1 MIGGLAEIPGNQ
13 SEIALFLVLAIGY
26 AVGQIRFGP
35 IQLGGICGTLIAALV
50 VGAAGRRCT
59 ASSAAAGSGP
69 QFGQP
74 RRRGNRHRVLPGGCR
89 WRISTNTT
97 TRTPGDRCGS
107 WLRSTLR
114 CSRRRTARV
123 P

>member
-1 MIGGLAEIPGNQ
+1 
-13 SEIALFLVLAIGY
+13 VLAIGY

-50 VGAAGRRCT
+50 AGAARRRCT

-69 QFGQP
+69 RFGQP
-74 RRRGNRHRVLPGGCR
+74 HRRGKTGIVLLPGGCR

-107 WLRSTLR
+107 GLRSTLR

-123 P
+123 PWRQTGRKK